1 MNVKIVKGQEWLLI
15 CPAPIVKV
23 LEGLV
28 NKMDEELRNF
38 VEERWGI
45 YEAAL
50 TQKDARFLNRHQHTM
65 ALIRTLANV
74 LALALSIFIAY
85 KVW

>member
-1 MNVKIVKGQEWLLI
+1 MI
-15 CPAPIVKV
+15 CLVDDAKD

-28 NKMDEELRNF
+28 NNMDNELM
-38 VEERWGI
+38 EYIEQKWGI

-50 TQKDARFLNRHQHTM
+50 AEKDARFLTRHQHTM
-65 ALIRTLANV
+65 ALIRTVASAS
-74 LALALSIFIAY
+74 ALIVSLIVAY

>member
-1 MNVKIVKGQEWLLI
+1 VDDAKD
-15 CPAPIVKV
+15 

-28 NKMDEELRNF
+28 NKMDNELM
-38 VEERWGI
+38 EYIEQKWGI

-50 TQKDARFLNRHQHTM
+50 AEKDARFLTRHQHTM
-65 ALIRTLANV
+65 ALIRTVASAS
-74 LALALSIFIAY
+74 ALIVSLIVAY

>member
-1 MNVKIVKGQEWLLI
+1 LI
-15 CPAPIVKV
+15 CLVEDAKD

-28 NKMDEELRNF
+28 NKMDIELM
-38 VEERWGI
+38 EYIEQKWGI

-50 TQKDARFLNRHQHTM
+50 AEKDARFLNRHQHTM
-65 ALIRTLANV
+65 ALVRTVASAS
-74 LALALSIFIAY
+74 ALIVSLIIAY

>member
-1 MNVKIVKGQEWLLI
+1 MDDAKD
-15 CPAPIVKV
+15 

-28 NKMDEELRNF
+28 NKMDIELKQF
-38 VEERWGI
+38 IEERWGI

-50 TQKDARFLNRHQHTM
+50 AEKDARFLNRHQHTM
-65 ALIRTLANV
+65 ALIRTVASAS
-74 LALALSIFIAY
+74 ALIVSLFIAY

>member
-1 MNVKIVKGQEWLLI
+1 MDDAKD
-15 CPAPIVKV
+15 

-28 NKMDEELRNF
+28 NKMDIELKQF
-38 VEERWGI
+38 IEERWGI

-50 TQKDARFLNRHQHTM
+50 AEKDARFLTRHQHTM
-65 ALIRTLANV
+65 ALIRTVASAS
-74 LALALSIFIAY
+74 ALIVSLIVAY

>member
-1 MNVKIVKGQEWLLI
+1 MI
-15 CPAPIVKV
+15 CLVDDAKD

-28 NKMDEELRNF
+28 NKMDEELKQF
-38 VEERWGI
+38 IEERWGI

-50 TQKDARFLNRHQHTM
+50 AEKDARFLNRHQHTM
-65 ALIRTLANV
+65 ALIRTVASAS
-74 LALALSIFIAY
+74 ALIVSLIIAY

>member
-1 MNVKIVKGQEWLLI
+1 MI
-15 CPAPIVKV
+15 CRVDDAKE

-28 NKMDEELRNF
+28 NKMDNELM
-38 VEERWGI
+38 EYIEQKWGI

-50 TQKDARFLNRHQHTM
+50 AEKDARFLNRHQHTM
-65 ALIRTLANV
+65 ALIRTVASAS
-74 LALALSIFIAY
+74 ALIVSLFIAY

>member
-1 MNVKIVKGQEWLLI
+1 MICLVAVVKD
-15 CPAPIVKV
+15 

-28 NKMDEELRNF
+28 NKMDNELM
-38 VEERWGI
+38 EYIEQKWGI

-50 TQKDARFLNRHQHTM
+50 AEKDARFLNRHQHTM
-65 ALIRTLANV
+65 ALIRTVASAS
-74 LALALSIFIAY
+74 ALIVSLIIAY

>member
-1 MNVKIVKGQEWLLI
+1 MDDAKD
-15 CPAPIVKV
+15 

-28 NKMDEELRNF
+28 NKMDEELKQF
-38 VEERWGI
+38 IEERWGI

-50 TQKDARFLNRHQHTM
+50 AEKDARFLNRHQHTM
-65 ALIRTLANV
+65 ALIRTVASAS
-74 LALALSIFIAY
+74 ALIVSLIIAY

>member
-1 MNVKIVKGQEWLLI
+1 MDDAKD
-15 CPAPIVKV
+15 

-28 NKMDEELRNF
+28 NKMDNELM
-38 VEERWGI
+38 EYIEQKWGI

-50 TQKDARFLNRHQHTM
+50 AEKDARFLTRHQHTM
-65 ALIRTLANV
+65 ALIRTVASAS
-74 LALALSIFIAY
+74 ALIVSLIVAY